1 MSVEWSLSFK
11 SNSLELKEGFLIAY
25 QMLLF
30 EEIELSHGNSV
41 DELKEFKI
49 VLLNDAVSIYAGWCG
64 GIDFNGFS
72 EATINELIR
81 LTERMI
87 CKVKNDKSYLTSSH
101 IYHICKEAFEYL
113 TAIGKSDWGIQFGSS
128 DFMYAEEEL
137 PIENYVHAFQL
148 IKLLLMG
155 TLTHEDIN
163 GLLVG

>member
-11 SNSLELKEGFLIAY
+11 GNQLVLKEGFLIAY

-49 VLLNDAVSIYAGWCG
+49 VLVNDTACIYAGWWG

-72 EATINELIR
+72 EATINELVR

-87 CKVKNDKSYLTSSH
+87 YNVKNDTNYLTSSH
-101 IYHICKEAFEYL
+101 IHHICKEAFEYL
-113 TAIGKSDWGIQFGSS
+113 TAIGKSDWGIEFGSS
-128 DFMYAEEEL
+128 DFMYVEGAT
-137 PIENYVHAFQL
+137 PY
-148 IKLLLMG
+148 
-155 TLTHEDIN
+155 
-163 GLLVG
+163 